1 MRMTVQ
7 RRMDFPIHALAPL
20 LEEAGWDVSVDETLI
35 AVRAEADGFFQLK
48 ADRGGRVY
56 LRRTFMASSPRG
68 RTVTRA
74 GRDYALH
81 EEITVKREVA
91 TQLEQMDD
99 VLHILATMRELVLK
113 SDALVD

>member
-1 MRMTVQ
+1 MTVQ

-20 LEEAGWDVSVDETLI
+20 LEKAGWDVSVDETLI

-56 LRRTFMASSPRG
+56 LQRAFISTPPRG
-68 RTVTRA
+68 RTVTKA
-74 GRDYALH
+74 GRDYAFH

-99 VLHILATMRELVLK
+99 FLQVLATMRELVLK
-113 SDALVD
+113 PDALVD